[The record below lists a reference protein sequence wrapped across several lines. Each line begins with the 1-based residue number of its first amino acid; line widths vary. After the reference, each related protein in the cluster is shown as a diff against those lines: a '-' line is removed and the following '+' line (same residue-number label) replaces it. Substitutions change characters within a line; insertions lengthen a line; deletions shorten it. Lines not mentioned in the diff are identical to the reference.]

1 MHKRILL
8 IACVALSGLALAL
21 ALGLL
26 LSGSDDNIPPL
37 VRVAES
43 LYENKYDSLEEM
55 LARKDAVVVVGGVT
69 SAYVSKRIGD
79 GMLFTDRLVQVDE
92 VLYGSLA
99 SPDDKQIP
107 VRQTGG
113 TVGRETLK
121 VVDAKLLMRDEQV
134 VLVLHYDST
143 FHVYWIKGGGDGYF
157 LLDGNDLR
165 HANYDG
171 TNHPLATFA
180 GGVNAKSL
188 RSVFA
193 DSAPD

>member
-8 IACVALSGLALAL
+8 IVCVSLGGIGL

-26 LSGSDDNIPPL
+26 LSRGDDATPPL
-37 VRVAES
+37 VQVAES
-43 LYENKYDSLEEM
+43 LYKNKYDSLEEM
-55 LARKDAVVVVGGVT
+55 LALDDTVAIVGRVT
-69 SAYVSKRIGD
+69 SAYATERIGD
-79 GMLFTDRLVQVDE
+79 GVLFTDRLVHVDE

-99 SPDDKQIP
+99 YPEDKQIL

-121 VVDAKLLMRDEQV
+121 IADAKLLLRNDQV

-157 LLDGNDLR
+157 LRDGSELR

-171 TNHPLATFA
+171 TDHPLAAFA
-180 GGVNAKSL
+180 RDVDANSL
-188 RSVFA
+188 SSVFV
-193 DSAPD
+193 DNAPD

>member
-1 MHKRILL
+1 MYKRILL
-8 IACVALSGLALAL
+8 IASVALSGLGL

-26 LSGSDDNIPPL
+26 LGGGDDNAPPL

-43 LYENKYDSLEEM
+43 IYGNKYDSLEEM
-55 LARKDAVVVVGGVT
+55 LARKDAVVVVGRVT
-69 SAYVSKRIGD
+69 SAYASKRIGD
-79 GMLFTDRLVQVDE
+79 GVLFTDRLVHVDE

-99 SPDDKQIP
+99 SPDNKQIP

-157 LLDGNDLR
+157 LMDGRHLR
-165 HANYDG
+165 HANHDS
-171 TNHPLATFA
+171 TDHPLATFA